1 MGYGRYVLFR
11 LANMFV
17 VLILVT
23 VISAALFYAAGE
35 AFLWDLVMSHVN
47 AEVSAYRQQYP
58 TATEEEIRRFKQER
72 EKFWMD
78 YYGLTK
84 PLWERVLTTTWN
96 LMTFNFGKALQLRT
110 PGGSD
115 KVIDLILDRL
125 PNTILLFT
133 VGDLITMAIGIYLG
147 MKAAKNVGS
156 LLDRAISTFA
166 MVTYSLP
173 MWWTG
178 MLMIMVFSYYIP
190 NPFNPYEGLFPSG
203 GILSPEV
210 PPDPFLRFLDFLWH
224 LTLPVTTL
232 VLVSFGGWAYATRNI
247 VLGTLQQ
254 DFVMAARAKGLPER
268 KVLYGHV
275 LRASSPAI
283 ATSVILSVIGSLGG
297 AMISETVFNWPGMG
311 NLAWMAIANM
321 DFPVLLGW
329 MYVTTLIWLLTL
341 IVIDLIYGLLDPRVK
356 VGIAVKGT

>member
-11 LANMFV
+11 LVN
-17 VLILVT
+17 VLVILLLVT
-23 VISAALFYAAGE
+23 LISAALFYAAGE
-35 AFLWDLVMSHVN
+35 AFLYDLVMSHVN
-47 AEVSAYRQQYP
+47 AEVTAYRQQYP
-58 TATEEEIRRFKQER
+58 TASEEEIREFKEKR
-72 EKFWMD
+72 EKFWLD

-84 PLWERVLTTTWN
+84 PLWKRVLTTTWR
-96 LMTFNFGKALQLRT
+96 LLVFDFGKALQLRT
-110 PGGSD
+110 PEGSD
-115 KVIDLILDRL
+115 NVVDLILDRL
-125 PNTILLFT
+125 PNTVLLFT
-133 VGDLITMAIGIYLG
+133 VGDIITMLIGIYLG
-147 MKAAKNVGS
+147 LKAAKNVGS
-156 LLDRAISTFA
+156 FLDRAISTFA

-203 GILSPEV
+203 GIHSPEV
-210 PPDPFLRFLDFLWH
+210 PADPFLRFLDLLWH

-247 VLGTLQQ
+247 VLSTLQQ

-283 ATSVILSVIGSLGG
+283 VTSVALALLGSLSG
-297 AMISETVFNWPGMG
+297 AMITETVFNWPGMG
-311 NLAWMAIANM
+311 NLAWMAIVNM
-321 DFPVLLGW
+321 DYPVLLGW

-341 IVIDLIYGLLDPRVK
+341 VLIDLIYGLLDPRVK